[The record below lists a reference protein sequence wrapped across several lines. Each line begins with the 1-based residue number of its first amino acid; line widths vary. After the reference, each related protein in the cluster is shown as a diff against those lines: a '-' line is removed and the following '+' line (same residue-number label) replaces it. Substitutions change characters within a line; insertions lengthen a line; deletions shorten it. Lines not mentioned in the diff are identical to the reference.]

1 MYILTVSLSSEPTN
15 GYPKVWITSIHD
27 IAAFLRKA
35 TLHVGLHEWVHIVTR
50 LQMVTPQLDMFP
62 FNSTNRWVV
71 LYWFLNKI
79 VFTFNHRK
87 QDTIGIKRN
96 MMIKFA
102 CKAFVSLVT
111 KYIRFRPIYWKP
123 YDIQCHE
130 GPAIK
135 EMMNIQSVIHGC
147 IVWTNLLNVACPTMV
162 S

>member
-35 TLHVGLHEWVHIVTR
+35 TLHVGLHEWVHTVTR

-111 KYIRFRPIYWKP
+111 KYIRFIPICRRPYIFN
-123 YDIQCHE
+123 
-130 GPAIK
+130 AIK
-135 EMMNIQSVIHGC
+135 EMMKLQNVIHGY
-147 IVWTNLLNVACPTMV
+147 IVWTNLLDVACPTTV